1 MIHYKNYV
9 KPKDLEEAFALNAG
23 KSAVIA
29 GGFCFLRLQQK
40 NIGTL
45 LDLKELLSDQIEE
58 TGDGFRIGAMVSLRQ
73 IELHEGLNRYTA
85 GAAADCT
92 RHIVGTQF
100 RNCATV
106 GGSIFGRCGFSD
118 LLTCFLVMESWVEL

>member
-45 LDLKELLSDQIEE
+45 LDLKELLSGSE
-58 TGDGFRIGAMVSLRQ
+58 GDGGRIPDQAMVS
-73 IELHEGLNRYTA
+73 
-85 GAAADCT
+85 
-92 RHIVGTQF
+92 
-100 RNCATV
+100 
-106 GGSIFGRCGFSD
+106 
-118 LLTCFLVMESWVEL
+118 

>member
-1 MIHYKNYV
+1 MDSPYTEDKFVIHYKNYV

-45 LDLKELLSDQIEE
+45 LDLKELLSDQIE
-58 TGDGFRIGAMVSLRQ
+58 AVSYTHLDVYKRQ
-73 IELHEGLNRYTA
+73 KRRFLPFLCIICCSLA
-85 GAAADCT
+85 G
-92 RHIVGTQF
+92 G
-100 RNCATV
+100 
-106 GGSIFGRCGFSD
+106 
-118 LLTCFLVMESWVEL
+118 

>member
-1 MIHYKNYV
+1 MDSPYTEDKFVIHYKNYV

-45 LDLKELLSDQIEE
+45 LDLKELLSDR
-58 TGDGFRIGAMVSLRQ
+58 GDGGRIPDRSHGFPETDR
-73 IELHEGLNRYTA
+73 TA
-85 GAAADCT
+85 
-92 RHIVGTQF
+92 
-100 RNCATV
+100 
-106 GGSIFGRCGFSD
+106 
-118 LLTCFLVMESWVEL
+118 

>member
-1 MIHYKNYV
+1 MDSPYTEDKYVIHYKNYV

-73 IELHEGLNRYTA
+73 IELHEGLNRYT
-85 GAAADCT
+85 
-92 RHIVGTQF
+92 
-100 RNCATV
+100 
-106 GGSIFGRCGFSD
+106 
-118 LLTCFLVMESWVEL
+118 

>member
-1 MIHYKNYV
+1 MDSPYTEDKFVIHYKNYV

-73 IELHEGLNRYTA
+73 IYQSRCHVHRRRTGDPFQYSCYGYYN
-85 GAAADCT
+85 
-92 RHIVGTQF
+92 F
-100 RNCATV
+100 TV
-106 GGSIFGRCGFSD
+106 QLPDS
-118 LLTCFLVMESWVEL
+118 V